1 MAGCWYA
8 YICCYY
14 HEGID
19 WHGTIGNLGDKRQ
32 ETGAVRYA
40 LREGEHWR
48 VNVLDMLEP
57 EMTAVHGPLL
67 HGTVLVLCRVAGSPP
82 WLAA

>member
-1 MAGCWYA
+1 M
-8 YICCYY
+8 
-14 HEGID
+14 
-19 WHGTIGNLGDKRQ
+19 L
-32 ETGAVRYA
+32 AVA
-40 LREGEHWR
+40 VAVLLLVLVVPVEL
-48 VNVLDMLEP
+48 VLDLLEP